1 VVVVD
6 TDAFSKVFIRQPRS
20 AEAHADMA
28 ALKLRLQGR
37 IVVVATQTRA
47 ELKAWPLL
55 KGWGAAQRARLDE
68 ILSSTST
75 VPVTEDVVDAFVT
88 LTVRC
93 QRTGHALAQ
102 KDHVA
107 DRWVAASAMAIDR
120 PLLTLDGV
128 YQGAPDLALLP

>member
-1 VVVVD
+1 
-6 TDAFSKVFIRQPRS
+6 
-20 AEAHADMA
+20 MA

-55 KGWGAAQRARLDE
+55 KGWGATQRARMNQ

-75 VPVTEDVVDAFVT
+75 VPVTEDVVDAFVA

-93 QRTGHALAQ
+93 QHAGHALAQ
-102 KDHVA
+102 KEHVA
-107 DRWVAASAMAIDR
+107 DRWVAASAIALAR
-120 PLLTLDGV
+120 PLLALDRIYEGT
-128 YQGAPDLALLP
+128 PDLELLP